1 MGLKHKNLMNT
12 IKLDDTDKAILNILQ
27 QDSNRTL
34 KEMANQLHLST
45 TPIFDRM
52 KKLEKNGVIKHY
64 VALVDQKKINKRL
77 TVFINVSIKE
87 HGKDAIDHFVN
98 DVIAFTEVM
107 ECHHISGDAD
117 FLIKLIVEDIESYNT
132 FILEK
137 LAVIPNLGK
146 VESRFS
152 LSERKYTTLIKV

>member
-1 MGLKHKNLMNT
+1 MST
-12 IKLDDTDKAILNILQ
+12 VKLDKTDKAILNILQ
-27 QDSNRTL
+27 KDSSCTIKDIANR
-34 KEMANQLHLST
+34 LHLST

-52 KKLEKNGVIKHY
+52 KKLEKAGVIKKY
-64 VALVDQKKINKRL
+64 VALVDPKQIDKRL
-77 TVFINVSIKE
+77 IVFVNVSIKE
-87 HGKDAIDHFVN
+87 HGKDAIDNFVN
-98 DVIAFTEVM
+98 KVIDFDEVM

-117 FLIKLIVEDIESYNT
+117 FLIKLIVSDIDSYNQ

-152 LSERKYTTLIKV
+152 LSERKYTTMIKV